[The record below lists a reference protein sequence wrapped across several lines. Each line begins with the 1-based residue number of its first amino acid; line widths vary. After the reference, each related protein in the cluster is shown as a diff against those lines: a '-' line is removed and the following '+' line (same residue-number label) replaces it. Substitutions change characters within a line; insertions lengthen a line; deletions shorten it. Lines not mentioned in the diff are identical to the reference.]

1 MYLISR
7 LSEAVSKRA
16 YKSLLKRILGKYVHD
31 FDTDQFDVSL
41 SAGTLRLTDLELRVD
56 TVHELIGDDI
66 PFKFSSAVVGSI
78 EVQLPTWSTLLQ
90 SGCDVYIHSV
100 EIDLEPK
107 VSLAASSRQENRDAG
122 GTKGNARAETLRSSS
137 DVETSSATL
146 QGDDDLEQISKI
158 ADQIVA
164 FTRFHFDKVTV
175 RVSSQSQETA
185 QLALKIVNLN
195 IVDATPVI
203 HDDEHTRSE
212 ILRSATG
219 EGASKPMSD
228 FVNFWKK
235 NIFFDKMKV
244 YVEALEGDGKES
256 APILYIHGGD
266 KASSSCCIGLQW
278 PSDASAMDS
287 RIEVAVSLG
296 SIDLQVPPLDDFAT
310 CMSIIMSISNQHP
323 KVPSMSAEEF
333 CEEFSGEDEESSDD
347 SEAEFFDCDASSDS
361 MITKDRLV
369 HLSDGMAVA
378 RQGDRRSPRARAQPT
393 TTARKATLNPLS
405 MTLSCLHFSVAPS
418 REPWR

>member
-1 MYLISR
+1 M
-7 LSEAVSKRA
+7 
-16 YKSLLKRILGKYVHD
+16 
-31 FDTDQFDVSL
+31 
-41 SAGTLRLTDLELRVD
+41 
-56 TVHELIGDDI
+56 
-66 PFKFSSAVVGSI
+66 
-78 EVQLPTWSTLLQ
+78 
-90 SGCDVYIHSV
+90 
-100 EIDLEPK
+100 
-107 VSLAASSRQENRDAG
+107 
-122 GTKGNARAETLRSSS
+122 
-137 DVETSSATL
+137 
-146 QGDDDLEQISKI
+146 
-158 ADQIVA
+158 A

-185 QLALKIVNLN
+185 QLAFKIVNLN

-235 NIFFDKMKV
+235 NIFFDEMKV

-310 CMSIIMSISNQHP
+310 CMSIMMS
-323 KVPSMSAEEF
+323 
-333 CEEFSGEDEESSDD
+333 
-347 SEAEFFDCDASSDS
+347 
-361 MITKDRLV
+361 
-369 HLSDGMAVA
+369 LS
-378 RQGDRRSPRARAQPT
+378 
-393 TTARKATLNPLS
+393 LI
-405 MTLSCLHFSVAPS
+405 HI
-418 REPWR
+418 